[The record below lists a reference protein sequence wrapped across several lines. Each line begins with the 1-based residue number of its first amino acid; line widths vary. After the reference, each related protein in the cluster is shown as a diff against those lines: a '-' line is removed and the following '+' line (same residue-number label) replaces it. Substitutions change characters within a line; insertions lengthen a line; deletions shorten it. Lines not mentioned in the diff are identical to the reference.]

1 LINESNINHF
11 FSPDQKTIIMRTYL
25 IFLLSAM
32 IPCLCYSQPDIPVEQ
47 WTGKTILL
55 IGAHPDDDAY
65 SQGTLGMLQAK
76 GNEVY
81 IAILTTGNVGTQDPD
96 LSMVDLANI
105 RKKEEQAALA
115 AMGIPLDHYI
125 NLGYDD
131 GLLEYEN
138 KKEVVAKLVRLIRQ
152 IRPDVLFL
160 FDPGKGAQRWH
171 KADHRSAS
179 YLAADAARAAM
190 WPLLFQ
196 GQITM
201 EGLQAHTVEEYLLF
215 DSAEDDINTWVDIS
229 AFTAQKI
236 NAMSQYVSQWSS
248 GWYKY
253 EGPDL
258 SDQEAK
264 EVRDRVSRR
273 IRYRDGKAVEGFR
286 YYKGLPDNI
295 GR

>member
-1 LINESNINHF
+1 MKTYRIFFLIILI
-11 FSPDQKTIIMRTYL
+11 PYL
-25 IFLLSAM
+25 SFA
-32 IPCLCYSQPDIPVEQ
+32 QPDVPVEE
-47 WTGKTILL
+47 WTGRTILL

-65 SQGTLGMLQAK
+65 SLGTLGLLQSN

-81 IAILTTGNVGTQDPD
+81 IAILTTGNVGTQDPE

-105 RKKEEQAALA
+105 RKQEEQAALA
-115 AMGIPLDHYI
+115 AVGIPLDHYT
-125 NLGYDD
+125 NFGYDD

-152 IRPDVLFL
+152 VRPDVLFA
-160 FDPGKGAQRWH
+160 FDPGKGEQRWH

-201 EGLQAHTVEEYLLF
+201 EGLEAHTIEEYLLF
-215 DSAEDDINTWVDIS
+215 DSAEDDNNTWVDIS
-229 AFTAQKI
+229 TFKDKKI
-236 NAMSQYVSQWSS
+236 KAMSQYVSQWSA

-258 SDQEAK
+258 SAEEA
-264 EVRDRVSRR
+264 EQVRDRVSKR
-273 IRYRDGKAVEGFR
+273 IVYRDGMAVEGFR
-286 YYKGLPDNI
+286 HYKGIPDNI